1 MKILLGIF
9 PVDDTKTPPPFKN
22 DNLGLLH
29 IRILH
34 LRKRREK
41 SFPTLK
47 MFLVLK
53 LCRFKVTNLP
63 VMDLWSNFFSFILGD
78 RALIFGPSM

>member
-1 MKILLGIF
+1 MFRSGYRIIC
-9 PVDDTKTPPPFKN
+9 PVEVANWMGLSQLTIHRPPPSVTLV
-22 DNLGLLH
+22 NLRLLQ

-41 SFPTLK
+41 MFPTIK

-53 LCRFKVTNLP
+53 LQGFKVANLP
-63 VMDLWSNFFSFILGD
+63 FMDLVVF
-78 RALIFGPSM
+78 

>member
-1 MKILLGIF
+1 MTI
-9 PVDDTKTPPPFKN
+9 
-22 DNLGLLH
+22 LGLLQ

-41 SFPTLK
+41 MFPTIK

-53 LCRFKVTNLP
+53 LRGFKDANLP
-63 VMDLWSNFFSFILGD
+63 FMDLVVF
-78 RALIFGPSM
+78 

>member
-1 MKILLGIF
+1 MRRGSPKSKTF
-9 PVDDTKTPPPFKN
+9 PQHSSVGRGNIASTYVF
-22 DNLGLLH
+22 LQ

-41 SFPTLK
+41 SFPTAK

-53 LCRFKVTNLP
+53 LCRFKVANLP
-63 VMDLWSNFFSFILGD
+63 VMDLVVFRGRIFFPLLLEIE
-78 RALIFGPSM
+78 R

>member
-1 MKILLGIF
+1 MRRGSPKSKTF
-9 PVDDTKTPPPFKN
+9 PQHSSVGRGNIASTYVF
-22 DNLGLLH
+22 LQ

-41 SFPTLK
+41 SFPTAK

-53 LCRFKVTNLP
+53 LRWFKVANLTL
-63 VMDLWSNFFSFILGD
+63 MDLVVFRGREQRSLLLKIE
-78 RALIFGPSM
+78 R